1 MDTKIEEAEKSLD
14 SKDEHPDSENYT
26 VDEKDIKLSLDTSV
40 VDSSEAWRYAK
51 YGIEIIG
58 TNKYHFHIFL

>member
-40 VDSSEAWRYAK
+40 VDSSEA
-51 YGIEIIG
+51 
-58 TNKYHFHIFL
+58 